1 MHMNTKHFRELC
13 EQIFI
18 PMLTGALEQ
27 QLRDIHDM
35 LDVSAGE
42 LVRIGE
48 RLDEMDAHHCRTNE
62 ND

>member
-1 MHMNTKHFRELC
+1 MNTNHFRELC
-13 EQIFI
+13 KEILV

-48 RLDEMDAHHCRTNE
+48 RLDELDAGVHDDDDNE
-62 ND
+62 

>member
-1 MHMNTKHFRELC
+1 MNTKHFRELC
-13 EQIFI
+13 EQIFV
-18 PMLTGALEQ
+18 PMVIGALEQ

-48 RLDEMDAHHCRTNE
+48 RLDEMDARGGLP
-62 ND
+62 NDRD